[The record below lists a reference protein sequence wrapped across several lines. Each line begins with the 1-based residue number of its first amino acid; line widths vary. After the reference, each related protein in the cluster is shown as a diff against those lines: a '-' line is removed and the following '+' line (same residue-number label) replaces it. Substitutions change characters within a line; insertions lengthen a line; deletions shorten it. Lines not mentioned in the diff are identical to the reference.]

1 MTARSGRH
9 LVIFTRQPRLGS
21 GKRRLARD
29 IGRVA
34 ALRFQRAMLSLLLRR
49 LGRDRRWT
57 TWLAVTPDRSGPWP
71 ARLPVVPQGP
81 GDVGQRMGRVAR
93 MLPRGPVVIIGSDIP
108 GITAGDIAGAFK
120 ALGHRD
126 AVFGPATDGG
136 YWLVG
141 LRRRPRMLVPFD
153 DVRWSSEHALKD
165 TLANLA
171 GRSVGLLRPLTD
183 IDDGAA
189 FHRLRHWRALHGH
202 HHR

>member
-21 GKRRLARD
+21 GKRRLAQD
-29 IGRVA
+29 IGQVA

-49 LGRDRRWT
+49 LGRDRRWI
-57 TWLAVTPDRSGPWP
+57 TWLAVTPDRARPWP
-71 ARLPVVPQGP
+71 ARLPVVPQGQ
-81 GDVGQRMGRVAR
+81 GDVGLRMGRVAR
-93 MLPRGPVVIIGSDIP
+93 MLPRGAVVIVGSDIP
-108 GITAGDIAGAFK
+108 GITAGDIALAFK

-126 AVFGPATDGG
+126 AVFGPASDGG

-141 LRRRPRMLVPFD
+141 LRRRPRLLIPFD
-153 DVRWSSEHALKD
+153 GVRWSSEHALKD

-171 GRSVGLLRPLTD
+171 GRPVGLLRQLTD

-189 FHRLRHWRALHGH
+189 FSRARNWRALHGY